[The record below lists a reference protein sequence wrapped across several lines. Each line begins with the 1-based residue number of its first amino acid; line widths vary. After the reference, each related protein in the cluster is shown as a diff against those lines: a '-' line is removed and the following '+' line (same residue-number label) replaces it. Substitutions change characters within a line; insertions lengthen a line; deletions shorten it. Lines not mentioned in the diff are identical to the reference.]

1 MKTRVTQTDIARV
14 ARVHNTTVSLA
25 LRNSR
30 LIPPA
35 TRDRIQAIAQSLG
48 YQPDPALRA
57 LVAYRNSRQSRQH
70 VEPLGYV
77 THGDTRWGWRQSPTH
92 ERHYTAVQR
101 RAAELGYQV
110 EHIWLGEE
118 GMNPRRLDRMLLHG
132 GITGLLLAPAVALSD
147 DLAALTWSRLTAV
160 KIGISPGGP
169 AVNQVS
175 VDPMGVMQL
184 ALQRIRSEGYQRVGL
199 VLPYAENPQADDPWV
214 GVFQAT
220 QYRHASAHTPVPVLY
235 LPPAATPDTN
245 ALARWMRDH
254 RPEVI
259 VGFTAAMLED
269 IQRCGVRVPKD
280 VAYVDLSL
288 AETRY
293 AVAGVWENCE
303 KIGELAVELLV
314 QQLDQNLLGLPP
326 VPTVTSIGGV
336 WRHGATLPERAAAAL
351 RKPESVERGVL
362 RDNLVA

>member
-92 ERHYTAVQR
+92 ERHYSAVQR

-132 GITGLLLAPAVALSD
+132 GITGLLLAPDAALSD
-147 DLAALTWSRLTAV
+147 ELASLTWSRLTAV

-199 VLPYAENPQADDPWV
+199 VLPYAENPQVDDPWV
-214 GVFQAT
+214 GVFQAA
-220 QYRHASAHTPVPVLY
+220 QYRHASTHTPVPVLY
-235 LPPAATPDTN
+235 LPTSVTADTS
-245 ALARWMRDH
+245 ALSRWMRDH

-314 QQLDQNLLGLPP
+314 QQLDQNLLGLPA

-336 WRHGATLPERAAAAL
+336 WRHGATLPERTAAAPS
-351 RKPESVERGVL
+351 KPESAERGAL